1 MKIKGKDGCVYEF
14 VSHKWLASNVGDG
27 KTSRELN
34 GKSRC
39 PTLDTPTKGTCH
51 KISIGCLLSEECIVA
66 FLIALSSHRVE
77 NMQ

>member
-27 KTSRELN
+27 KISRELN

-51 KISIGCLLSEECIVA
+51 KI
-66 FLIALSSHRVE
+66 
-77 NMQ
+77 